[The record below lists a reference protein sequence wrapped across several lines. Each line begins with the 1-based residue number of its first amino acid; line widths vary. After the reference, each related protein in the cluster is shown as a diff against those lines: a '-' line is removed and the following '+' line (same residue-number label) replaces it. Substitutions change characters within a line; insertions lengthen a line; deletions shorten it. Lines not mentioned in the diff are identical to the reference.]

1 MWHDRNQTS
10 ALRLIAVF
18 FAVFCLLIPCTQ
30 ALGQSGRK
38 QKRTESQP
46 PVQGVN
52 QPDARVAPEPDAA
65 PEKPK
70 EAEPAVLVASDM
82 GDFNMPSYLVDIAR
96 QGCVVEMREAHLSDV
111 REAKNQNRVDA
122 IKTAKDD
129 GIYVVLLEL
138 RIDEF
143 GSSSSGRY
151 QFDLRYTIF
160 EAKTGK
166 IINTGA
172 GYPAQTQARIPA
184 PSSGYGYEQRQ
195 VELMGRDAGRKVVK
209 VMRERPGRTPVT

>member
-1 MWHDRNQTS
+1 V
-10 ALRLIAVF
+10 AILFLVVF
-18 FAVFCLLIPCTQ
+18 FVLLPCTQ

-52 QPDARVAPEPDAA
+52 QPDARVAPEPDAV

-70 EAEPAVLVASDM
+70 EAQAAVLVASDI
-82 GDFNMPSYLVDIAR
+82 GDFNMPSYYVDVAR
-96 QGCVVEMREAHLSDV
+96 QGCVIEMREAHLSDV

-160 EAKTGK
+160 EPKTGK
-166 IINTGA
+166 IVNTGA
-172 GYPAQTQARIPA
+172 GYPVQTQARIPT
-184 PSSGYGYEQRQ
+184 PQQGYGYEQRQ
-195 VELMGRDAGRKVVK
+195 IELMGRDAGRKVVK
-209 VMRERPGRTPVT
+209 VLNEKQARTPVAFIP